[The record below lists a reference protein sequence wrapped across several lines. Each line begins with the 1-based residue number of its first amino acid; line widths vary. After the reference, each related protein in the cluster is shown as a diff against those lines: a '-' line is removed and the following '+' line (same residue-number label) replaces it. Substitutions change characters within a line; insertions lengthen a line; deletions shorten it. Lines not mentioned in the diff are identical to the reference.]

1 MPPFISHLVKV
12 PPLHLVV
19 GFGLVVCMELVGEE
33 VGHSEQDWH
42 MCFAQNAH
50 VSNIFGQAGS
60 WVATPNHE
68 FGQVAL
74 TVFAAGWRCH
84 NACTGQTQVCVV
96 CQSVEEELICMANRA
111 MTKNEISNWCN

>member
-1 MPPFISHLVKV
+1 MILRAGKRRVWFGIEAIYEVAAMPPFISHLVKV

-50 VSNIFGQAGS
+50 ATNIFGQAGS
-60 WVATPNHE
+60 
-68 FGQVAL
+68 
-74 TVFAAGWRCH
+74 
-84 NACTGQTQVCVV
+84 
-96 CQSVEEELICMANRA
+96 
-111 MTKNEISNWCN
+111 